1 MGTDTN
7 KGNLMDNQL
16 APFEGHNI
24 RKTWYNDEWHFVLD
38 DVLTILTDT
47 KNPKVYW
54 SNLRRKD
61 EELKKGYGKIYSTLA
76 VDTEGGKQKM
86 NCANTEGVFR
96 ILISVSSPKAEPL
109 KIWLASLGKQ
119 AIDEVENPE
128 LLTERQ
134 AEIYRA
140 KGYSEEWIT
149 RRVQTIETRKALT
162 DEWQQRGV
170 KDNQDYAVLTAT
182 IAKGTFGIA
191 PSEHKNIK
199 SLGSQNLRD
208 HYLSRYLGMTPL
220 ELAFTAL
227 SEEITRTVT
236 VRDDAQGFNETLD
249 SAIEGGSI
257 AGEARQNAEKR
268 LGQKVVSPANY
279 LGLIGEKKDLEK
291 LSDGEATDEI

>member
-1 MGTDTN
+1 ME
-7 KGNLMDNQL
+7 NQL
-16 APFEGHNI
+16 TPFDGQDI
-24 RKTWYNDEWHFVLD
+24 RKIWYNDEWFFVLD
-38 DVLTILTDT
+38 DVFTVLTET
-47 KNPKVYW
+47 KNPKAYW

-61 EELKKGYGKIYSTLA
+61 EELKKGYGKIYSTLS
-76 VDTEGGKQKM
+76 VETEGGKQKM

-96 ILISVSSPKAEPL
+96 IIMSISSPKVEPL

-119 AIDEVENPE
+119 AIVETENPE

-134 AEIYRA
+134 TELYRA

-170 KDNQDYAVLTAT
+170 KDNQEYAILTAT

-191 PSEHKNIK
+191 PNEHKDMK
-199 SLGSQNLRD
+199 GLTKQNLRD
-208 HYLSRYLGMTPL
+208 HMTPL

-249 SAIEGGSI
+249 AALEGGSI
-257 AGEARQNAEKR
+257 AGEARVNAEKR
-268 LGQKVVSPANY
+268 LGQKVVSPTNY
-279 LGLIGEKKDLEK
+279 LGLIGEEKDSESLPEVPP
-291 LSDGEATDEI
+291 TDET

>member
-1 MGTDTN
+1 MEN
-7 KGNLMDNQL
+7 KLTS
-16 APFEGHNI
+16 FEGQDI
-24 RKTWYNDEWHFVLD
+24 RKTWHDDEWFFVLD
-38 DVLTILTDT
+38 DVFTVLTDT
-47 KNPKVYW
+47 KNPKAYW

-76 VDTEGGKQKM
+76 VETEGGKQKM

-96 ILISVSSPKAEPL
+96 ILMSISSPKVEPL

-119 AIDEVENPE
+119 AIVETGNPE

-134 AEIYRA
+134 AELYRA

-170 KDNQDYAVLTAT
+170 KDNQEYAILTAT

-191 PSEHKNIK
+191 PSDHKDMK
-199 SLGSQNLRD
+199 GLTKQNLRD
-208 HYLSRYLGMTPL
+208 HMTPL

-236 VRDDAQGFNETLD
+236 VRDDAQGFNETMD
-249 SAIEGGSI
+249 AAIEGGSI
-257 AGEARQNAEKR
+257 AGEARINAEKR
-268 LGQKVVSPANY
+268 LGQKVVSPTNY
-279 LGLIGEKKDLEK
+279 LGLIGEEK
-291 LSDGEATDEI
+291 GAENLPEVPPTDET

>member
-1 MGTDTN
+1 MATDN
-7 KGNLMDNQL
+7 KLML
-16 APFEGHNI
+16 FEEKQI
-24 RKTWYNDEWHFVLD
+24 RHVWHENDWYFSVI
-38 DVLTILTDT
+38 DVIEILTES
-47 KNPKVYW
+47 PKPRVYW
-54 SNLRRKD
+54 GV
-61 EELKKGYGKIYSTLA
+61 LKNREAQLFTVCKQLKMLA
-76 VDTEGGKQKM
+76 SDGRHRITD
-86 NCANTEGVFR
+86 CANTEG
-96 ILISVSSPKAEPL
+96 ILRLVMSVPSPKAEPF
-109 KIWLASLGKQ
+109 KQWLASLGKQ
-119 AIDEVENPE
+119 AIEETENPE

-149 RRVQTIETRKALT
+149 RRVQTIEIRKALT

-191 PSEHKNIK
+191 PSEHKDIK
-199 SLGSQNLRD
+199 GLGSQNLRD
-208 HYLSRYLGMTPL
+208 HMTPL

-236 VRDDAQGFNETLD
+236 VRDDAQGFNETMD
-249 SAIEGGSI
+249 AAIEGGSI

-279 LGLIGEKKDLEK
+279 LDLMGEKKDVEK
-291 LSDGEATDEI
+291 LSEGEPTDEI

>member
-1 MGTDTN
+1 MATGN
-7 KGNLMDNQL
+7 KLML
-16 APFEGHNI
+16 FEEKQI
-24 RKTWYNDEWHFVLD
+24 RHVWHENDWYFSVI
-38 DVLTILTDT
+38 DVIEILTDS
-47 KNPKVYW
+47 PKPRVYW
-54 SNLRRKD
+54 GV
-61 EELKKGYGKIYSTLA
+61 LKNREAQLFTVCKQLKMLA
-76 VDTEGGKQKM
+76 SDGRQRITD
-86 NCANTEGVFR
+86 CANTEG
-96 ILISVSSPKAEPL
+96 ILRLIMSVPSPKAEPF
-109 KIWLASLGKQ
+109 KHWLASLGKQ
-119 AIDEVENPE
+119 AIEETENPE

-191 PSEHKNIK
+191 PSEHKDIK
-199 SLGSQNLRD
+199 GLGSQNLRD
-208 HYLSRYLGMTPL
+208 HMTPL

-236 VRDDAQGFNETLD
+236 VRDDAQGFNETMD
-249 SAIEGGSI
+249 AAIEGGSI

-268 LGQKVVSPANY
+268 LGQKIVSEANF
-279 LGLIGEKKDLEK
+279 LNLAKKGDDVQALPEVDK
-291 LSDGEATDEI
+291 TDE